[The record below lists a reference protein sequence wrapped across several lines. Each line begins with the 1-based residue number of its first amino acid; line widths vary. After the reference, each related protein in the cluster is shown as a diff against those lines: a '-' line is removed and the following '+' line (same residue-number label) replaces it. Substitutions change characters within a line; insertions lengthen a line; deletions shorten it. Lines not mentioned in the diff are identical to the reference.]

1 MFLRAVRLPA
11 GRYPRSFLTTSRRL
25 FSDAK
30 PNDLSKQPA
39 LNQFQSD
46 SASEASKR
54 QDPIAKTNTQPTAAV
69 PPVFFQS
76 DVPPQPFKPSKSA
89 TSPSPT
95 GQQNNQQIE
104 SQKVVKQFRTE
115 MYTFTFMVVVALL
128 FTGADLYNL
137 VFTGNTEYVSEETL
151 AHIEKAIGAETNN
164 KIDEAVSHY
173 IDALKQ
179 MDSEGL
185 EHISPCYTSCSVR
198 IAELFEHEKKF
209 DKALLIYKELSDAYL
224 NAFTHRD
231 DFETLI
237 DDNSYDFAILRSLTI
252 AIRYAYLL
260 PAKDVD
266 LARETLMFHIVEAQK
281 RVIEAYP
288 PFLSVLNDINNRNV
302 LDLITADLE
311 KTIAHLPEAEQ
322 ERIIKQQAK
331 TPIELPL
338 FTTEQTPENKILG
351 LHVKA
356 WPVFSRVLINAK
368 DLYANLSIE
377 ANDLSA
383 AISNLTSNSI
393 IIQRCFD
400 HPSRL
405 TLTLTKL
412 GVALQMTYQTISRD
426 FPKGKE
432 IEIIQDS
439 EPVKVN
445 LSSPELKD
453 FVLNTT
459 VSESKRIFLKVLVLC
474 DTMKKQERIIK
485 ANHLGQDI
493 GQWEA
498 MFKPALDKSEMVSAA
513 SLGMISYQT
522 GYPTDALKYFKRAKV
537 LAFRLNDQEYVDDI
551 NEWIKLIEG

>member
-1 MFLRAVRLPA
+1 MLSRVKRLPV
-11 GRYPRSFLTTSRRL
+11 RRFPSRFLISTSRRL
-25 FSDAK
+25 LSNAKSD
-30 PNDLSKQPA
+30 DLSKQPA
-39 LNQFQSD
+39 LNQFQAES
-46 SASEASKR
+46 SKQASKL
-54 QDPIAKTNTQPTAAV
+54 PEPAMKTPPSTAV

-76 DVPPQPFKPSKSA
+76 DIPPQTYSSVLAPQ
-89 TSPSPT
+89 TT
-95 GQQNNQQIE
+95 GPQNNQPNE
-104 SQKVVKQFRTE
+104 SEKVVKQFRSE
-115 MYTFTFMVVVALL
+115 MNKLLVFIGVALS
-128 FTGADLYNL
+128 FTGYDIYKRLFAE
-137 VFTGNTEYVSEETL
+137 NTEYVSEETL
-151 AHIEKAIGAETNN
+151 AHIEKAIEAETNN
-164 KIDEAVSHY
+164 RIDDAISHY

-179 MDSEGL
+179 LDSEEL

-209 DKALLIYKELSDAYL
+209 DKALLIYKELSNSYL
-224 NAFTHRD
+224 NAFTHREDFDALSD
-231 DFETLI
+231 DS
-237 DDNSYDFAILRSLTI
+237 SYDFAILRSLTI

-311 KTIAHLPEAEQ
+311 KTIAHLPESEQ
-322 ERIIKQQAK
+322 EKIIKQQAK

-356 WPVFSRVLINAK
+356 WPVFTRVLINAK

-474 DTMKKQERIIK
+474 DTMKKQEKIIK

-513 SLGMISYQT
+513 SLGMISYQS
-522 GYPTDALKYFKRAKV
+522 GFATDALKYFKRAKV
-537 LAFRLNDQEYVDDI
+537 LAFRLNDKDYIDDI
-551 NEWIKLIEG
+551 NEWIKLIEN

>member
-1 MFLRAVRLPA
+1 MFFRAARFPV
-11 GRYPRSFLTTSRRL
+11 RRL
-25 FSDAK
+25 SRQSLISTPRRLLSDAK
-30 PNDLSKQPA
+30 PADLSKQPA
-39 LNQFQSD
+39 LNQFQAE
-46 SASEASKR
+46 SAKEASKL
-54 QDPIAKTNTQPTAAV
+54 QEPAVKSLIPPSATV

-76 DVPPQPFKPSKSA
+76 DVPPQPY
-89 TSPSPT
+89 TPSPAPAPQPT
-95 GQQNNQQIE
+95 GPQNSQPNE
-104 SQKVVKQFRTE
+104 SEKVVKQFRTE
-115 MYTFTFMVVVALL
+115 IYTLSFMVVVALL

-137 VFTGNTEYVSEETL
+137 LFAGNTEYVSEETL
-151 AHIEKAIGAETNN
+151 AHIEKAIEAETNN
-164 KIDEAVSHY
+164 KIDEAISYY

-179 MDSEGL
+179 LDSEEL

-209 DKALLIYKELSDAYL
+209 DKALLIYKELSDSYL
-224 NAFTHRD
+224 NAFTHREDFDILD
-231 DFETLI
+231 D
-237 DDNSYDFAILRSLTI
+237 DSSYDFAILRSLTI

-311 KTIAHLPEAEQ
+311 KTIAHLPESEQ
-322 ERIIKQQAK
+322 EKIIKQQAK

-356 WPVFSRVLINAK
+356 WPVFTRVLINAK

-522 GYPTDALKYFKRAKV
+522 GFAIDALKYFKRAKV
-537 LAFRLNDQEYVDDI
+537 LAFRLNDKDYIDDI
-551 NEWIKLIEG
+551 NEWIELIEK

>member
-1 MFLRAVRLPA
+1 MFFRAARLPV
-11 GRYPRSFLTTSRRL
+11 RRL
-25 FSDAK
+25 PRRSLISTPRRLLSDAK
-30 PNDLSKQPA
+30 PDDLSKQPA
-39 LNQFQSD
+39 LNQFQAE
-46 SASEASKR
+46 SAKEASKL
-54 QDPIAKTNTQPTAAV
+54 QEPAVKSLIPPSATA

-76 DVPPQPFKPSKSA
+76 DVPPQPYTPA
-89 TSPSPT
+89 PAPAPHPT
-95 GQQNNQQIE
+95 GPQNSQPTE
-104 SQKVVKQFRTE
+104 SEKVVKQFRTE
-115 MYTFTFMVVVALL
+115 VYTLSFMVVVALL

-137 VFTGNTEYVSEETL
+137 LFAGNTEYVSEETL
-151 AHIEKAIGAETNN
+151 AHIEKAIEAETNN
-164 KIDEAVSHY
+164 KIDEAIGYY

-179 MDSEGL
+179 LDSEEL

-209 DKALLIYKELSDAYL
+209 DKALLIYKELSDSYL
-224 NAFTHRD
+224 NAFTHREDFDILD
-231 DFETLI
+231 D
-237 DDNSYDFAILRSLTI
+237 DSSYDFAILRSLTI

-260 PAKDVD
+260 PAEEVD

-311 KTIAHLPEAEQ
+311 KTIAHLPESEQ
-322 ERIIKQQAK
+322 EKIIKQQAK

-356 WPVFSRVLINAK
+356 WPVFTRVLINAK
-368 DLYANLSIE
+368 DLYSNLSIE

-522 GYPTDALKYFKRAKV
+522 GFATDALKYFKRAKV
-537 LAFRLNDQEYVDDI
+537 LAFRLNDKDYIDDI
-551 NEWIKLIEG
+551 NEWIKLIEN